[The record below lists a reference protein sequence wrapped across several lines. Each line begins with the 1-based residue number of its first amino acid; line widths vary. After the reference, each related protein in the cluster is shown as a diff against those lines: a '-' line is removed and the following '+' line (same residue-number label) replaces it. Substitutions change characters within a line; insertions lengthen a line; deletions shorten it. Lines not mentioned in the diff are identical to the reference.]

1 MAFDVSAS
9 ISILQNVVLDDVK
22 TNTGHNPRHDT
33 SPIRTFFVESVLSY
47 AVNDRRQHQQ
57 HCRHRQGSIRPFLH
71 APEYE
76 VMNRL
81 IIPQEIHASQDA
93 RASPTHEKTVRLI
106 VWRPI
111 PPTITQGD
119 STDVL

>member
-1 MAFDVSAS
+1 M
-9 ISILQNVVLDDVK
+9 K

-33 SPIRTFFVESVLSY
+33 SPVRTFFVESVLSY
-47 AVNDRRQHQQ
+47 TVYHRGEYQH
-57 HCRHRQGSIRPFLH
+57 HRRHRQGRIRPFLH
-71 APEYE
+71 NPEYE

-81 IIPQEIHASQDA
+81 IVPQEIHASQDA
-93 RASPTHEKTVRLI
+93 RTSPTHEKTVRLI

-111 PPTITQGD
+111 PPTIAQRD